1 MFSAK
6 RIMIVL
12 IVLVDK
18 VEAVDVA
25 YVEHVFAG
33 LTLTAA
39 IVAAIDAA
47 CKYDEE
53 CDEAF
58 FASMKIERWSKS
70 KVNEYMDDVKIE
82 GGMRSVVRNRL
93 MIWIG
98 LNGDG
103 SGGASSSSAVKSV
116 KIEPEIAAEQAR
128 AEARAKCMTEPEV
141 IEAGKHASDEQTV
154 LNEKAECTS
163 AYARALRAEGGEG
176 VKIDRALMGE
186 DNENEMVEEEDGT
199 VVVKRPT
206 AASVADK
213 W

>member
-1 MFSAK
+1 M
-6 RIMIVL
+6 MIVL

-47 CKYDEE
+47 CKHDEE

-93 MIWIG
+93 LIWIG

-103 SGGASSSSAVKSV
+103 SGGASSSSAAKSV